1 MKFRTDLQK
10 HSSLHHH
17 FRCRHHVGG
26 LLSHVN
32 PTNNREKAI
41 LAFVGVLI
49 LLEPCMVTM
58 KVKNLKKHMATCFFV
73 VVHLPPCYCSLLHD
87 HHHTQTCILRHSSCM
102 NKHLYHIGS
111 WR

>member
-17 FRCRHHVGG
+17 FRCRHHVDG

-32 PTNNREKAI
+32 PTNNSEKAI

-49 LLEPCMVTM
+49 LLE
-58 KVKNLKKHMATCFFV
+58 
-73 VVHLPPCYCSLLHD
+73 
-87 HHHTQTCILRHSSCM
+87 TCIYSHNESKKSKKTHSYLFFCSST
-102 NKHLYHIGS
+102 LTALLLQS
-111 WR
+111 SP